1 MLQATPTPHHQ
12 PLSTAPPPP
21 PTGLLVDGRPNSAQP
36 LNMVAIT
43 DRLPIM
49 EAVIKESQRLR
60 PSL

>member
-1 MLQATPTPHHQ
+1 
-12 PLSTAPPPP
+12 
-21 PTGLLVDGRPNSAQP
+21 VDGRPNSAQP